1 MLRMLYSCSHVA
13 TVGVKGLWLIVNT
26 LLTCHVI
33 KAVTVEMPLY
43 DSSAWYSSLIGYSK
57 QVK

>member
-13 TVGVKGLWLIVNT
+13 TVGVKGLIVNT

-43 DSSAWYSSLIGYSK
+43 DSNAWYSSLIGYSK
-57 QVK
+57 